1 MCGTAGA
8 SIGQET
14 GLPCRAL
21 RVFLRRDAEPTMR
34 PLDLLK
40 RYQAWLHRPAPGS
53 KAARRRVWI
62 LSIIAVIAVL
72 AFFFWFTSARVLTD
86 RVEIAVAVGD
96 DAFAD
101 SLGPLLGA
109 EFSGG
114 NRVQLLV
121 NGDEFFPEM
130 LKAIREARETIT
142 LETYIWSSGKISD
155 QFIEALSERARA
167 GVKVHVLG
175 DGMGTRPLKREDR
188 QRMID
193 AGVQWL
199 VYGREHWY
207 EIKPNINHRTHR
219 KLLVVDGRVGFTGGM
234 CIDDRWAGNAES
246 VKVWRETQVRVEG
259 PVVRQMQ
266 ATFVANWLETTPQL
280 LFGPEYFPKEDGLLL
295 GGAFVQC
302 YKSGP
307 NEAQEN
313 ARLSYLV
320 AIAGARKVIQIANAY
335 FVPDGLMVEML
346 VAARQRGVRVQIIV
360 PGINDSR
367 FGRAASRSRWGKL
380 LAAGAEFYAYQ
391 PAMFHSKVMMVDDV
405 FTTIGS
411 TNFDNRSFG
420 INDEVNINVLD
431 TSLAR
436 RSRLIFEHDLSRSTP
451 ITLAEFENRP
461 FYIKLTDWFCGLFRS
476 QI

>member
-1 MCGTAGA
+1 
-8 SIGQET
+8 
-14 GLPCRAL
+14 
-21 RVFLRRDAEPTMR
+21 
-34 PLDLLK
+34 
-40 RYQAWLHRPAPGS
+40 
-53 KAARRRVWI
+53 
-62 LSIIAVIAVL
+62 
-72 AFFFWFTSARVLTD
+72 
-86 RVEIAVAVGD
+86 
-96 DAFAD
+96 
-101 SLGPLLGA
+101 
-109 EFSGG
+109 
-114 NRVQLLV
+114 
-121 NGDEFFPEM
+121 
-130 LKAIREARETIT
+130 
-142 LETYIWSSGKISD
+142 
-155 QFIEALSERARA
+155 
-167 GVKVHVLG
+167 
-175 DGMGTRPLKREDR
+175 
-188 QRMID
+188 
-193 AGVQWL
+193 
-199 VYGREHWY
+199 
-207 EIKPNINHRTHR
+207 
-219 KLLVVDGRVGFTGGM
+219 
-234 CIDDRWAGNAES
+234 
-246 VKVWRETQVRVEG
+246 
-259 PVVRQMQ
+259 
-266 ATFVANWLETTPQL
+266 
-280 LFGPEYFPKEDGLLL
+280 
-295 GGAFVQC
+295 VQC